1 MAGDGRG
8 FVLSW
13 KRQMIFFFNQQA
25 YHVPDC
31 TKSTQTHFSF
41 STFPERVFAT
51 LMDKRTGDA
60 TVQYHSVGVNPGSL
74 AHSTNLLN
82 VCRHPP
88 TSICPAWNQVLHW
101 PRDTPCALPSV
112 PPTVS
117 PEPPHLWLPCFSPW
131 QATAG
136 AWRVE
141 VRETGDLLP
150 PPPCRAGFHPPLV
163 RWHSPRSL
171 RTQGPGQ
178 GCLHS
183 SAGTDCSHYCRFRV
197 FHHPR
202 IHH

>member
-1 MAGDGRG
+1 MSSLAPHERLPAIQETQVQSLGWEDPLEKEK
-8 FVLSW
+8 VT
-13 KRQMIFFFNQQA
+13 
-25 YHVPDC
+25 D
-31 TKSTQTHFSF
+31 STILAWRILRSF
-41 STFPERVFAT
+41 P
-51 LMDKRTGDA
+51 
-60 TVQYHSVGVNPGSL
+60 

-82 VCRHPP
+82 VCSHPL
-88 TSICPAWNQVLHW
+88 TSTCPAWSQVLHW
-101 PRDTPCALPSV
+101 PTDTPCALPSV

-136 AWRVE
+136 GWRVE

-150 PPPCRAGFHPPLV
+150 PPPCRAGLYPPLV

-171 RTQGPGQ
+171 RPQGPGQ

-197 FHHPR
+197 FHHPQ